1 LSVAPKVK
9 TLSISKYKIS
19 PEVQAKRDNKRQAIL
34 FSELGQEQE
43 SLIVSQ
49 SKNNVIAADSDIKNI
64 SLLKK
69 ELGLTN

>member
-9 TLSISKYKIS
+9 TSSISKYKIS